1 MPISATGISSNATSA
16 LRNRAAGGFT
26 LLELL
31 VVIVI
36 IGIITTMAT
45 ISVRVLGGDH
55 EMQQEAERLQAILT
69 QVREDAMMQGRDIG
83 LRVDTHSYDFLDYD
97 ARSELWRTV
106 EGDPL
111 LRARELPEGLVLALR
126 LEDRAVR
133 LTARAAATERDPI
146 QPQVVV
152 QASGDLVPFDIVLT
166 RDGTT
171 ESRRISGVVTG
182 EVQLHND
189 EQERRR

>member
-1 MPISATGISSNATSA
+1 MRTCATGSKAVISTRSGRIPGATIMPTSHRAPTVTTTSIRLVPTGSRAVKDPMPTSATGTSNSATTA

-45 ISVRVLGGDH
+45 ISVHVLGGDH

-83 LRVDTHSYDFLDYD
+83 LRVDGHGYDFLDYD
-97 ARSELWRTV
+97 PRTELWRTV
-106 EGDPL
+106 EG
-111 LRARELPEGLVLALR
+111 
-126 LEDRAVR
+126 
-133 LTARAAATERDPI
+133 
-146 QPQVVV
+146 
-152 QASGDLVPFDIVLT
+152 
-166 RDGTT
+166 
-171 ESRRISGVVTG
+171 
-182 EVQLHND
+182 
-189 EQERRR
+189 